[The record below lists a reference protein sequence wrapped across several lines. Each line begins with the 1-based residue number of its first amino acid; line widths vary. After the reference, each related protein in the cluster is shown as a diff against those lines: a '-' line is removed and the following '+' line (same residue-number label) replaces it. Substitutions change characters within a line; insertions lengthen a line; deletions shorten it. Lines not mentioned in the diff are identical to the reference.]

1 MSEIYR
7 IRLEGVSQEFSLG
20 GHTTIK
26 DLFTRTGASRKK
38 HNALD
43 NLTLRVNKNESV
55 AILGHNGAGK
65 STLLKIIAGVLAPTR
80 GEVYVNG
87 SLIPLLQ
94 LGAGFHPELNGYENI
109 ELNASLLGIE
119 GKALKNLLPQII
131 EFAELDRFMGTPIK
145 FYSSGMIARLGFSI
159 AININPDIVLLD
171 EILAV
176 GDINFQQKSYE
187 AMRQLRKSG
196 KSLITVTH
204 AISGIEEF
212 ADRVV
217 VMQKGRVIFD
227 GDVDEGVAF
236 YRNSMK
242 F

>member
-1 MSEIYR
+1 VSEIYR
-7 IRLEGVSQEFSLG
+7 IRLEGVCQEFSLG

-26 DLFTRTGASRKK
+26 DLFTRTGGSRKK

-65 STLLKIIAGVLAPTR
+65 STLLKIIAGVLAPTS

-119 GKALKNLLPQII
+119 GKALKNLVPRII
-131 EFAELDRFMGTPIK
+131 EFAELDRFMDTPIK

-187 AMRQLRKSG
+187 AMRQLRKCG

-204 AISGIEEF
+204 AISGIEDF

>member
-1 MSEIYR
+1 
-7 IRLEGVSQEFSLG
+7 V
-20 GHTTIK
+20 K
-26 DLFTRTGASRKK
+26 
-38 HNALD
+38 
-43 NLTLRVNKNESV
+43 KNESI

-65 STLLKIIAGVLAPTR
+65 STLLKIIAGVLAPTS
-80 GEVYVNG
+80 GEVFING
-87 SLIPLLQ
+87 TLIPLLQ

-119 GKALKNLLPQII
+119 RKELKDLLPKII
-131 EFAELDRFMGTPIK
+131 EFAELDEFMETPIK

-187 AMRQLRKSG
+187 AMRHLRGSG

-212 ADRVV
+212 ADRVI
-217 VMQKGRVIFD
+217 VMQKGRMVFD
-227 GDVDEGVAF
+227 GAVNEGVEF